1 VEARFFNTPEKLAD
15 SRYNLACVYARL
27 GRADEAIPLLRE
39 ALAANPELA
48 AWARKDADLD
58 RIREELAP
66 ILS

>member
-1 VEARFFNTPEKLAD
+1 
-15 SRYNLACVYARL
+15 VYARL